1 MGIGAMGIG
10 GVGDLLKDGGEYEG
24 GGSEGGRDGGLLH
37 GETDGDLRFILLAHG
52 FLSRFE
58 LLDTNP
64 AKLKATCGDPCV
76 GVMLRGVELRLWA

>member
-1 MGIGAMGIG
+1 VGGLLRDG
-10 GVGDLLKDGGEYEG
+10 GVYAG

-58 LLDTNP
+58 LLDINP
-64 AKLKATCGDPCV
+64 AKLKATCGESGV